1 MSYLQISGLK
11 ISYGDKVV
19 LHNIDLAV
27 EQGEMIALLG
37 PSGCGKTT
45 LLNAL
50 CGFIPVQSGEVAI
63 ASRTITHLAPEQRNI
78 TMVFQSYALWPHLTV
93 ARNIGYGL
101 KLRKWRGADIAR
113 RVAELLRIVNLEGL
127 GEVKVTELSGGQRQ
141 RVALARALAIE
152 PQVLVLD
159 EPLSNLDAKV
169 RLNVRHE
176 IKSLQK
182 RLGFTSLIVTHDQQE
197 ALVMADRIAVLNQGR
212 IEQTGTPEEIYQ
224 RPATPFVADFMGADN
239 KIISGEL
246 SAAAISGLS
255 AAQQGD
261 NVIYFRSADAALAEL
276 TQPAPQEGLALEGV
290 VEQSTFLGNLYR
302 HGVRC
307 HDRLLLADAA
317 QCWPTKSRVRLHVPT
332 PALHIFPLPLS
343 Q

>member
-1 MSYLQISGLK
+1 MSYLKISGLK

-50 CGFIPVQSGEVAI
+50 CGFIPVESGEISI
-63 ASRTITHLAPEQRNI
+63 ASRAITHQAPEQRNI

-101 KLRKWRGADIAR
+101 KLRKWRGADITR
-113 RVAELLRIVNLEGL
+113 RVAELLRIVNLDGL
-127 GEVKVTELSGGQRQ
+127 ADVKVTELSGGQRQ

-182 RLGFTSLIVTHDQQE
+182 KLGFTSLIVTHDQQE

-212 IEQTGTPEEIYQ
+212 IEQTGTPEQIYQ

-239 KIISGEL
+239 KITSDEI

-255 AAQQGD
+255 AAQQGEK
-261 NVIYFRSADAALAEL
+261 VIYFRSADATLGEL
-276 TQPAPQEGLALEGV
+276 TQPAPQEGL
-290 VEQSTFLGNLYR
+290 EQAAIAVRATFGACTVATRAAAPTITN
-302 HGVRC
+302 VAPPTEV
-307 HDRLLLADAA
+307 LLNP
-317 QCWPTKSRVRLHVPT
+317 QRR
-332 PALHIFPLPLS
+332 
-343 Q
+343 

>member
-141 RVALARALAIE
+141 RVAIARALTME
-152 PQVLVLD
+152 PALLIAD
-159 EPLSNLDAKV
+159 EPTSMLDPSGKANLLRMLKGLQNNRGFSMLFITHDLDSALKISDRLFRLEKGALT
-169 RLNVRHE
+169 RLNPNDYIQVR
-176 IKSLQK
+176 
-182 RLGFTSLIVTHDQQE
+182 FD
-197 ALVMADRIAVLNQGR
+197 
-212 IEQTGTPEEIYQ
+212 
-224 RPATPFVADFMGADN
+224 
-239 KIISGEL
+239 
-246 SAAAISGLS
+246 GL
-255 AAQQGD
+255 
-261 NVIYFRSADAALAEL
+261 FDA
-276 TQPAPQEGLALEGV
+276 G
-290 VEQSTFLGNLYR
+290 
-302 HGVRC
+302 
-307 HDRLLLADAA
+307 
-317 QCWPTKSRVRLHVPT
+317 
-332 PALHIFPLPLS
+332 
-343 Q
+343 